1 MEKLINIDSKH
12 QINYICKMK
21 SLNITGIRVLKL
33 ENGTSRDLK
42 EPVSLDETILI
53 GNLDQYRKAK
63 QEEIQKKYGKN
74 YFIDLIYKE
83 L

>member
-1 MEKLINIDSKH
+1 
-12 QINYICKMK
+12 MK